1 MVTDPRTFGDNTTAL
16 FNVLQASAD
25 LGIKRVISASSN
37 QLYGFAGAP
46 PLFVPVD
53 ENHPARPINSYALS
67 KLVGEQTAE
76 YFNRTRGMEVLSFR
90 IMGTRAP
97 DELPEETAAMK
108 DDAAGAAWLLW
119 TRTDARDVATA
130 CAQAVEVATVEPGV
144 YNITGPRGDADPG
157 PRCARPLTVST
168 RACAVAMDVPTAELV
183 ATHFGDQTE
192 VRGELEGFASPL
204 STEKARKAFGY
215 NPRHAWAEGEL
226 TLLEEVAETASARL

>member
-46 PLFVPVD
+46 PVFVPVTED
-53 ENHPARPINSYALS
+53 HPARPINSYALS

-108 DDAAGAAWLLW
+108 DDAAGTELQAAG
-119 TRTDARDVATA
+119 
-130 CAQAVEVATVEPGV
+130 Q
-144 YNITGPRGDADPG
+144 
-157 PRCARPLTVST
+157 
-168 RACAVAMDVPTAELV
+168 
-183 ATHFGDQTE
+183 
-192 VRGELEGFASPL
+192 
-204 STEKARKAFGY
+204 
-215 NPRHAWAEGEL
+215 
-226 TLLEEVAETASARL
+226 LLEEGCVSSDATANAAVSVTIRSTHSHDRPRRLC

>member
-119 TRTDARDVATA
+119 TAKNRFHIMDAKKSGRHKRPKKD
-130 CAQAVEVATVEPGV
+130 CA
-144 YNITGPRGDADPG
+144 
-157 PRCARPLTVST
+157 
-168 RACAVAMDVPTAELV
+168 
-183 ATHFGDQTE
+183 
-192 VRGELEGFASPL
+192 
-204 STEKARKAFGY
+204 
-215 NPRHAWAEGEL
+215 
-226 TLLEEVAETASARL
+226 